1 MALVGDASGV
11 LVETKTFR
19 TAGGRPLR
27 GEGGITPDVVVLPE
41 SLTTV
46 EKAFAR
52 NLTQK
57 GAAVAVALNQLSR
70 EFADGANGTFTVTP
84 GWRDSLFAR
93 LTAAGVKVERAQF
106 DSAQRVADRLLEDR
120 VAQIVGGDSLT
131 FRRDV
136 RYDAQLDR
144 AVQLLQGAKT
154 QVALLAEASK

>member
-1 MALVGDASGV
+1 
-11 LVETKTFR
+11 
-19 TAGGRPLR
+19 
-27 GEGGITPDVVVLPE
+27 
-41 SLTTV
+41 
-46 EKAFAR
+46 
-52 NLTQK
+52 
-57 GAAVAVALNQLSR
+57 LSR
-70 EFADGANGTFTVTP
+70 EFADGAKGTFSVTP
-84 GWRDSLFAR
+84 AWRDSLFAR